1 MYISKLCL
9 LNFRKYENLEVEFNN
24 NLNILVG
31 ENNSGKT
38 AIIDAIRILLGTQS
52 NDYYRINRTDFFFD
66 GKNFADT
73 FKITCYIKGISDSE
87 GAIFLE
93 HISFEKNENGENE
106 AYLKLEMIAN
116 FKNDRRLRV

>member
-9 LNFRKYENLEVEFNN
+9 LNFRKYRNLNVEFNN

-31 ENNSGKT
+31 EDNSGKT

-52 NDYYRINRTDFFFD
+52 NDYYKINREDFFYD
-66 GKNFADT
+66 GNNFQDM

-87 GAIFLE
+87 GGKLLE
-93 HISFEKNENGENE
+93 
-106 AYLKLEMIAN
+106 Y
-116 FKNDRRLRV
+116 